1 MISNLI
7 PRQKLVGYRHRAR
20 TLLLLALLLL
30 AAFGSAFAGQMYVG
44 LHGGPNIPSLKGGT
58 NIMSEGYVSRL
69 GPNFGI
75 FANYA
80 IRGHFSL
87 RGEINYSSEG
97 GKRTGMQ
104 PFYPSK
110 EMSQLLPVGTPLP
123 LYGVFDNEAILDYL
137 EIPVMAKMTWGR
149 MPRLFAVAGPYVG
162 FLVRA
167 KTATKGSS
175 SIYLD
180 ESGNTVLFPNNNF
193 DKDTDIRNEINSTNY
208 GIAGGV
214 GIELPY
220 GPGDLV
226 FETRF
231 SYGLT
236 NIQSNTAQNG
246 ENNTGMLAFILGYS
260 YPFRESE

>member
-149 MPRLFAVAGPYVG
+149 IA
-162 FLVRA
+162 FLPSRA
-167 KTATKGSS
+167 PTSDSSFGQRPQRKARARYTWTNRATPCCSRITISTKTPTSGMRSIQQTTESREASASNCLTAPGISFSKPGS
-175 SIYLD
+175 LMD
-180 ESGNTVLFPNNNF
+180 
-193 DKDTDIRNEINSTNY
+193 
-208 GIAGGV
+208 
-214 GIELPY
+214 
-220 GPGDLV
+220 
-226 FETRF
+226 
-231 SYGLT
+231 
-236 NIQSNTAQNG
+236 
-246 ENNTGMLAFILGYS
+246 
-260 YPFRESE
+260 